1 MITFEPM
8 REEHIRG
15 FVLQPEQSDVVVE
28 EALEQ
33 PGELWS
39 FLQDGKVLALGGA
52 IPLTPGRAWVWA
64 LLAADAGPDMLALTR
79 YLKIFI
85 DELGY
90 RRVEM
95 YVSSAF
101 RPGCRWASLLGFKN
115 ETPSPMPGFFP
126 NGQAAYLYARV
137 T

>member
-1 MITFEPM
+1 MITFLPM
-8 REEHIRG
+8 REEDARAI
-15 FVLQPEQSDVVVE
+15 VLQPEQAGTVVE

-39 FLQDGKVLALGGA
+39 FFNDGKIVALGGA

-79 YLKIFI
+79 FLKVFI

-101 RPGCRWASLLGFKN
+101 QPGCRWAQLLGFKK

-126 NGQAAYLYARV
+126 NGQAAYLYSRV
-137 T
+137 A

>member
-1 MITFEPM
+1 MT
-8 REEHIRG
+8 EEDTDSI
-15 FVLQPEQSDVVVE
+15 VLQDEQADVVVR

-39 FLQDGKVLALGGA
+39 FLQDDRVIALGGA

-64 LLAADAGPDMLALTR
+64 LVAADAGPDMLALTR
-79 YLKIFI
+79 FLKIFI

-90 RRVEM
+90 RRTEM

-101 RPGCRWASLLGFKN
+101 GPGNRWAELLGFKK
-115 ETPSPMPGFFP
+115 ETPVPMPGFFP